1 MPIGQ
6 AEVRAVFGAGSG
18 RVAGCM
24 VTEGKLVKGA
34 GVRVT
39 RGGVDVHVGLID
51 SLRRVKELAKEVRTG
66 SKPVV
71 AAFVECLCVCVM
83 FHKMLGDLK
92 YTRKMCA
99 DVNGSKVCGPYV
111 VTLLNRT
118 PLCERYMGRLVG
130 KIGC

>member
-1 MPIGQ
+1 VPIGQ

-51 SLRRVKELAKEVRTG
+51 SLRRVKELAKEVVAGLECGVGVDGYSEWQVGDSIQAFRMVGKKRTLEDA
-66 SKPVV
+66 SVTVRAAV
-71 AAFVECLCVCVM
+71 AAI
-83 FHKMLGDLK
+83 
-92 YTRKMCA
+92 TN
-99 DVNGSKVCGPYV
+99 NGGSS
-111 VTLLNRT
+111 
-118 PLCERYMGRLVG
+118 
-130 KIGC
+130 

>member
-24 VTEGKLVKGA
+24 VTEGKLVKGS

-51 SLRRVKELAKEVRTG
+51 SLRRVKELAKEVRTDP
-66 SKPVV
+66 KLVL
-71 AAFVECLCVCVM
+71 AAVVECLCVHVM
-83 FHKMLGDLK
+83 FHKMLRDLQD
-92 YTRKMCA
+92 TRTMCA
-99 DVNGSKVCGPYV
+99 DVNGSKVCDPY
-111 VTLLNRT
+111 
-118 PLCERYMGRLVG
+118 
-130 KIGC
+130 IGHIYGSGIWEGL